1 MAVYKR
7 GGTYWFTFVFCGRRI
22 QKSTKQGNRKAAV
35 DIESAHRTALAK
47 GEVGI
52 DPPKK
57 ERRTIGELLDELKTN
72 YEQDGKLSPQN
83 KSLVAR
89 AKQDFG
95 SKLATE
101 LKPEDVEKYIQRRRG
116 EGARNSSINRV
127 TEILRRVYK
136 LAGITAPPM
145 EHLSEKDNARQGFF
159 SEAELAVLISHL
171 PADLQDFA
179 RFAAACGMR
188 KGEIA
193 GLTWNMVEG
202 DELRIPASIC
212 KNRRDRVLPLT
223 GEIAEIIERRRAALP
238 REKNGTVQ
246 MPEHIFHRDGAA
258 VAELRKSWQT
268 AAIAAGLGVM
278 ICKKCGEQ
286 GPEKYCEKCKR
297 ARKYQGKLFHDLR
310 RTAVRN
316 MVKAGVNTQVA
327 KQWSGHKSDS
337 MFERYSILTTDD
349 MREAAKKTEDYRK
362 SQREKIVAI
371 AAK

>member
-7 GGTYWFTFVFCGRRI
+7 GRVYWFTFVFNERRI
-22 QKSTKQGNRKAAV
+22 QKSTKQGNRKAAI
-35 DIESAHRTALAK
+35 DIESAYRTALAK

-52 DPPKK
+52 APAKK
-57 ERRTIGELLDELKTN
+57 ESRTIGELLDGLKAN
-72 YEQDGKLSPQN
+72 YGANGKLSPQN
-83 KSLVAR
+83 RSLLAR
-89 AKQDFG
+89 AKEDFE
-95 SKLATE
+95 SKLAAE
-101 LKPEDVEKYIQRRRG
+101 LTAEDVAKYIEGRKK
-116 EGARNSSINRV
+116 EGAKNSSINRV
-127 TEILRRVYK
+127 TEVLRRAYK
-136 LAGITAPPM
+136 LAGIPAPQI
-145 EHLSEKDNARQGFF
+145 ERLSEAGNARQGFL
-159 SEAELAVLISHL
+159 SEADLDALISHL
-171 PADLQDFA
+171 PADLQDFT

-193 GLTWNMVEG
+193 GLTWKMIEG
-202 DELRIPASIC
+202 DELRIPANIC
-212 KNRRDRVLPLT
+212 KNRTDRLLPLT
-223 GEIAEIIERRRAALP
+223 GELAEIIERRRATMP
-238 REKNGTVQ
+238 KEKNRTVQ
-246 MPEHIFHRDGAA
+246 LCEFIFHRNGTA

-268 AAIAAGLGVM
+268 AAISAGLGVM

-349 MREAAKKTEDYRK
+349 MREAQKKTEEYRK
-362 SQREKIVAI
+362 SQREKVVAI